1 MEIDI
6 ENMALDEYR
15 EYEAEKER
23 RFWDNARFKNSPT
36 RYKGAEF
43 NSSHHDKSVTLD
55 FPHNYEDVLLDKYYA
70 LPPLLP
76 CFQPSLPHN
85 ERGYESPSTSNK
97 VDIDSMTIEE
107 YNLYIAKQN
116 KNPLNDHF
124 YSFTPQFFSQQP
136 NTPMGKKDSDF
147 DKILD
152 DLFRT
157 GAENLRRVG
166 IYEQEINLEKEE
178 AQDKD
183 GDDGD
188 TFDMWDITVKD
199 VERIWQFFNVPNKT
213 DKIVQPLIPEP
224 IHTTPP
230 NDNYVAPAT
239 KLILDELFDEFKNK
253 ILNVTMVDKEADF
266 NPTKGL
272 EEFERLLAMR
282 PQTNLMKI
290 QIGMFYLLE
299 GIMEM
304 ETNIENMALDEYRE
318 YEAKKQ
324 RLLWDNARF
333 KNSPTSIC
341 EQEIDLEKEEAQE
354 KMVMMGILL
363 ILQPLIPEPIHTTP
377 PNDDYVAPAT
387 KLILD
392 ELLEEFKNKILNVTM
407 VDKKADFN
415 PTRGSEEFE
424 RLLAMRPQTNL
435 TKIQVDRDILSP
447 GRLCTCGGA
456 WILNKL
462 RESITNRTSWMLY
475 KWLVMLHVMLDIVRG
490 SRLGAWLRA

>member
-1 MEIDI
+1 MEDHTSDSLREILILGLGHNINEDVETVEGVRIFIETMLYRVSISMVLDIDITLYMIHLWTFVFGHGFKLEKKLTSGWVIRYALRIVENNHCNLDNLPPRRVGTDSESREHNLLLSLFEFSGNTKRSLDNRVHDDKRRYLEYRSCNRKDIMRWLFDQRKFHNYLIEADVDSFHRNKRAVNIKRIGHDIVQDSIWEQDDDSEEDQEEDGDDEDTFYMWDITVEDVERIRKFFNVPDEIDEIGYNNEETNFEVISTRNYVVIRYALRIVENNHCNLDNLPPRRVGTDSESREIDI

-36 RYKGAEF
+36 
-43 NSSHHDKSVTLD
+43 S
-55 FPHNYEDVLLDKYYA
+55 
-70 LPPLLP
+70 
-76 CFQPSLPHN
+76 
-85 ERGYESPSTSNK
+85 
-97 VDIDSMTIEE
+97 
-107 YNLYIAKQN
+107 
-116 KNPLNDHF
+116 
-124 YSFTPQFFSQQP
+124 
-136 NTPMGKKDSDF
+136 
-147 DKILD
+147 
-152 DLFRT
+152 
-157 GAENLRRVG
+157 

-290 QIGMFYLLE
+290 QVYYTNGAVYLYFY
-299 GIMEM
+299 
-304 ETNIENMALDEYRE
+304 
-318 YEAKKQ
+318 
-324 RLLWDNARF
+324 
-333 KNSPTSIC
+333 PT
-341 EQEIDLEKEEAQE
+341 
-354 KMVMMGILL
+354 
-363 ILQPLIPEPIHTTP
+363 
-377 PNDDYVAPAT
+377 
-387 KLILD
+387 
-392 ELLEEFKNKILNVTM
+392 
-407 VDKKADFN
+407 
-415 PTRGSEEFE
+415 
-424 RLLAMRPQTNL
+424 
-435 TKIQVDRDILSP
+435 
-447 GRLCTCGGA
+447 
-456 WILNKL
+456 
-462 RESITNRTSWMLY
+462 
-475 KWLVMLHVMLDIVRG
+475 
-490 SRLGAWLRA
+490 